1 MIAARL
7 VNSATVSAM
16 TTDTTDGMVPSG
28 SEGGPSPD
36 ASPGGVSIDLPGRW
50 HRWWA
55 LPLAAAAIVFPTAV
69 AIAGVVPSRLVAREL
84 NERIDEM
91 QPAPYA
97 RVPASA
103 QPVGDRITLSP
114 LEPDGE
120 LGDVVDA
127 SPAGSVDDVPSV
139 YDAEGDV
146 FLVTITEP
154 AQSVLSWLVGRGEP
168 AVEMLTREERFG
180 LQTPEQRRVFSLE
193 SMRTAQE
200 TAQFVA
206 LEWLGY
212 APRIVPGDVLIS
224 EMVCLEF
231 DDAGSECLRMAPSDE
246 VLDPGDRLLE
256 ADGRAL
262 GSVEDLVAV
271 LAEHSPGDVISIEV
285 DRRGTGRF
293 IVDVELTSAPDDPE
307 RTIVGFIPFDTRRI
321 VLPFDIDIDTGSIG
335 GPSAGLAFTLT
346 LIDAL
351 TEGELTGGGRVA
363 ATGTIQLDGS
373 VGAIGGLRQ
382 KASAVSQ
389 AGIELFI
396 VPSAQRPEDVEAARA
411 AAPDL
416 EIVTVASLDE
426 AVDVLV
432 AAGGTRPAPL
442 AAP

>member
-1 MIAARL
+1 
-7 VNSATVSAM
+7 
-16 TTDTTDGMVPSG
+16 MVPAG
-28 SEGGPSPD
+28 SEGWPSPD
-36 ASPGGVSIDLPGRW
+36 ATVVEGDVVLPGRR

-55 LPLAAAAIVFPTAV
+55 IPLTVLALAVTASV
-69 AIAGVVPSRLVAREL
+69 AVAGVVPSRVVAREF
-84 NERIDEM
+84 NERVGEL

-103 QPVGDRITLSP
+103 QPVGDRLSVSP

-127 SPAGSVDDVPSV
+127 SPAGSADDVPV
-139 YDAEGDV
+139 VFDAMGEV

-168 AVEMLTREERFG
+168 AVEMLTREARFG
-180 LQTPEQRRVFSLE
+180 LQTPDQRRVFSLE
-193 SMRTAQE
+193 SMRTAQQ

-206 LEWLGY
+206 LAWLGY
-212 APRIVPGDVLIS
+212 EPEIVPGDVLIS
-224 EMVCLEF
+224 EMVCIEF
-231 DDAGSECLRMAPSDE
+231 DAAGTQCLRMAPSDA

-256 ADGRAL
+256 AEGIAL

-271 LAEHSPGDVISIEV
+271 LADHVAGDVISIEV
-285 DRRGTGRF
+285 DRRGVGRF
-293 IVDVELTSAPDDPE
+293 SVDVELTSAPDDPS
-307 RTIVGFIPFDTRRI
+307 RTIVGFIPFDTRKI
-321 VLPFDIDIDTGSIG
+321 VLPFDIEIDTGSIG

-363 ATGTIQLDGS
+363 VTGTIQLDGS

-389 AGIELFI
+389 AGIDLFI
-396 VPSAQRPEDVEAARA
+396 VPAAQKPEDIEAARV

-416 EIVTVASLDE
+416 DIVTVASLDE
-426 AVDVLV
+426 AIDALV
-432 AAGGTRPAPL
+432 AAGGSRPEPL
-442 AAP
+442 VSR